1 MSATRLTQHV
11 RAPRSAVYRALL
23 DAQAVATWM
32 VPPGMT
38 SEIHC
43 FEAHEGGAFRI
54 SLTYDSPARAGKTSA
69 QTDTFHGRFVTLVPD
84 ERVAEVVEF
93 ETDDPAMQGA
103 MRITFD
109 LVDAEMGRTS
119 SPSTRI
125 FLPASRP
132 KTTSRVGGCPLPS
145 SPRSSRAASAAR
157 PDPGQ
162 GPSIHWILAIHST
175 TRAWS
180 C

>member
-109 LVDAEMGRTS
+109 LVDAGDGTDVVAVHEDLPPGL
-119 SPSTRI
+119 SPEDNEQGWRLS
-125 FLPASRP
+125 LA
-132 KTTSRVGGCPLPS
+132 KL
-145 SPRSSRAASAAR
+145 AALVES
-157 PDPGQ
+157 G
-162 GPSIHWILAIHST
+162 
-175 TRAWS
+175 
-180 C
+180 